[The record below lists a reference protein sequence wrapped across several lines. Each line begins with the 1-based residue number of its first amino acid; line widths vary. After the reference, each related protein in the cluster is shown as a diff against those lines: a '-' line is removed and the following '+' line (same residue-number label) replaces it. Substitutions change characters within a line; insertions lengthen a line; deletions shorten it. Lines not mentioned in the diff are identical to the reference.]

1 MKKMTSLLSILIL
14 LIVIATGCSKKMEY
28 THVIPSDAYV
38 VGSADLVALFEK
50 SGLLTDSKT
59 AKDKILTVL
68 QHGISADAFK
78 QVEKILTSPNES
90 GLDLKA
96 RIYMFT
102 AENFTYPV
110 WVVKV
115 DNESKLT
122 TTLDLLAKEQFS
134 EPIAKGDGYSYAII
148 DKNKIIAYN
157 QYTAIITASSTAY
170 DINVLEAAIS
180 KLMKQNE
187 TNSIDAIPAFEK
199 MRKEHEDI
207 DFMASLAAVPEIYSQ
222 QLKSSLLA
230 PHLNLKEISAIG
242 KLNFDRGKV
251 VLKFEY
257 YTENKAIQELLD
269 KQVEATKEL
278 SREFLGF
285 FPESCVAFASVGA
298 NGKAMYSLILDNKD
312 LRDIMPSAD
321 SEVAKEV
328 FDAFDGDISIAITD
342 VKMDASSSFLAYA
355 QVNSTNILNVLYD
368 NKDAILGSGQQV
380 TKIGDNEYMFEMS
393 NFKAYYGI
401 KGTTMYATN
410 DIKYLDN
417 ICKDVSPS
425 LKQASFEKDLRG
437 KNFFIIVNIKSILEL
452 PMIKALASMGGDEYL
467 MYYHLASKIDYF
479 EMSNS
484 IHNVSEMK
492 LILQDKDTNALKQI
506 VDFARQF
513 IGM

>member
-1 MKKMTSLLSILIL
+1 
-14 LIVIATGCSKKMEY
+14 MEY

-157 QYTAIITASSTAY
+157 QYAAIITASSTAY

-257 YTENKAIQELLD
+257 FTENKAIQELLD

-380 TKIGDNEYMFEMS
+380 TKD
-393 NFKAYYGI
+393 
-401 KGTTMYATN
+401 
-410 DIKYLDN
+410 
-417 ICKDVSPS
+417 
-425 LKQASFEKDLRG
+425 R
-437 KNFFIIVNIKSILEL
+437 KS
-452 PMIKALASMGGDEYL
+452 
-467 MYYHLASKIDYF
+467 
-479 EMSNS
+479 
-484 IHNVSEMK
+484 V
-492 LILQDKDTNALKQI
+492 
-506 VDFARQF
+506 V
-513 IGM
+513 